1 MPENELKIGQINY
14 LNLLPLFYLL
24 KKEFPNSA
32 GVSWVEGHPSEMNA
46 ALDAGKIDLSPAS
59 AFEYLY
65 GAEKYHLLPDLSV
78 AAPFGP
84 VKSVLLASPVPLE
97 KLPAYLKDSRGKAYV
112 TSASASSTALL
123 SVLWKYFWKFP
134 PVDWEVISPGTGL
147 NLGGPF
153 LEIGDL
159 ALKLYLNTPPG
170 LYLIDLAQA
179 WYEHTGLPFVFA
191 VWIVRR
197 GLGPV
202 PKNTLAKVHEAL
214 ISFKGVY
221 KDALGRM
228 IEDEGLSSWL
238 TEEQAQDY
246 FDTVG
251 YDLGPE
257 EQAGLIL
264 FGDFCRKLG
273 LISGVPGLSW
283 AGDV

>member
-1 MPENELKIGQINY
+1 
-14 LNLLPLFYLL
+14 
-24 KKEFPNSA
+24 
-32 GVSWVEGHPSEMNA
+32 
-46 ALDAGKIDLSPAS
+46 
-59 AFEYLY
+59 
-65 GAEKYHLLPDLSV
+65 LSV
-78 AAPFGP
+78 AAPSGP

-97 KLPAYLKDSRGKAYV
+97 KLPGCLKDSGSKAYL

-134 PVDWEVISPGTGL
+134 PVTWEVIAPGTGL
-147 NLGGPF
+147 KLDAPF
-153 LEIGDL
+153 LEIGDH
-159 ALKLYLNTPPG
+159 ALRLYLNTPPG

-179 WYEHTGLPFVFA
+179 WHENTGLPFVFA

-202 PKNTLAKVHEAL
+202 PKKTLGQVHKAL
-214 ISFKGVY
+214 ISFKDVY
-221 KDALGRM
+221 KDAVGRM
-228 IEDEGLSSWL
+228 IKDEGLSSWL

-251 YDLGPE
+251 YNLGPE

-264 FGDFCRKLG
+264 FGDFCQKLG

-283 AGDV
+283 AGNV